1 MKLSLM
7 KCSNKLRFRQV
18 TNETHQSQLSPI
30 YFSCWSAPNKII
42 AQVDVNVQVAKSGQF
57 VVDLGAKE
65 KHLKH
70 VLELQVLGL
79 RSPFL

>member
-1 MKLSLM
+1 MKLIKVNFLQFTSVVGQHL
-7 KCSNKLRFRQV
+7 
-18 TNETHQSQLSPI
+18 
-30 YFSCWSAPNKII
+30 II
-42 AQVDVNVQVAKSGQF
+42 ARVDVNVQVAKSGQF

-70 VLELQVLGL
+70 VLELLVLGL